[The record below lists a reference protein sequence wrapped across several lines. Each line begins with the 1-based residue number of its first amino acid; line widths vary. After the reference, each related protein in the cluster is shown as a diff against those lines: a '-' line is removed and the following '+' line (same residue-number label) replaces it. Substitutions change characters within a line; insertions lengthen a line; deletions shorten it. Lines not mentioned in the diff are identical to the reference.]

1 VVARKVD
8 IVSGGLFTA
17 GIFLSPENKTIVMTQ
32 TDQPTQLNAHLAMH
46 SEEFSEVGHKLIDK
60 IAAFMDDLPNKPV
73 TTAKQPREIRALI
86 GNKKLP
92 VSGNSADL
100 LIDEAADLLFNHS
113 LFNGHP
119 NFWGY
124 ITSSAAPIGA
134 LGDLLAAAVNPN
146 VGAYILSPVATE
158 IERQT
163 IQWLA
168 EFIGFPAGSS
178 GIFVSGGNMA
188 NFIGFLVARKAKANW
203 DIRKEGL
210 NAFGNEEVNHSK
222 KQLLIYCSKGTH
234 TWIQKAADLFGLG
247 TNAIRWIEVNK
258 KHQMDVDKLDQQIV
272 EDLAKGHAPFLVVGT
287 AGSIATGSIDPFS
300 EMAKICRQY
309 NLWFH
314 VDGAY
319 GAPAAVLPELA
330 ESFKGLSEADS
341 VAIDPHKWLYSPLEA
356 GCILVRNEQSLIDS
370 FSFHPEYYN
379 FAGAA
384 DDPGTNYLD
393 FGLQNSRGFRALK
406 TWLGLR
412 QAGRDGYEKMIRH
425 NIGLAKNL
433 FELVSKQAELE
444 ATSHSLSITT
454 FRYVPH
460 DLSEPSIAGE
470 NYLNIL
476 NEQLLNNL
484 QAGGKVFLS
493 NAIVDQK
500 YCLRVCIV
508 NFRTTPDNLESLVKI
523 VLEEGGK
530 IDRQLRSSLKEN

>member
-1 VVARKVD
+1 MM
-8 IVSGGLFTA
+8 
-17 GIFLSPENKTIVMTQ
+17 KTE
-32 TDQPTQLNAHLAMH
+32 QPAKLNANLAMS
-46 SEEFSEVGHKLIDK
+46 SEEFSEAGHKLIDK
-60 IAAFMDDLPNKPV
+60 IATFMDDLPNKPV
-73 TTAKQPREIRALI
+73 TTAKQPSEIRALI
-86 GNKKLP
+86 GKKNLP
-92 VSGNSADL
+92 ANGDAADM
-100 LIDEAADLLFNHS
+100 LIAEAADLLFDHS

-163 IQWLA
+163 VQWLA
-168 EFIGFPAGSS
+168 EFIGFPENSS
-178 GIFVSGGNMA
+178 GLFVSGGNMA

-210 NAFGNEEVNHSK
+210 NAFGNEEVNHSG

-247 TNAIRWIEVNK
+247 TNAIRWIDVNEK
-258 KHQMDVDKLDQQIV
+258 QQMDIEKLDQQIA
-272 EDLAKGHAPFLVVGT
+272 EDLAKGYAPFLVVGT
-287 AGSIATGSIDPFS
+287 AGSIATGAIDPLS
-300 EMAKICRQY
+300 EIAKICRQY
-309 NLWFH
+309 DLWFH

-412 QAGRDGYEKMIRH
+412 QAGRNGYEKMIRR
-425 NIGLAKNL
+425 NIELAKNL
-433 FELVSKQAELE
+433 FELASKEAELE
-444 ATSHSLSITT
+444 ATSHNLSITT
-454 FRYVPH
+454 FRYIPH
-460 DLSEPSIAGE
+460 DLSESLIVE
-470 NYLNIL
+470 ESYLNIL

-508 NFRTTPDNLESLVKI
+508 NFRTNPDNLEALVKI
-523 VLEEGGK
+523 VLDEGRK
-530 IDRQLRSSLKEN
+530 IDRPLRSSLKEN